1 MLSQATKQL
10 WAKKKNEEGNELW
23 LPLITHLND
32 TANVINYLFNHWLN
46 EHQRIF
52 LRAGLKND
60 KLVSEEEIQ
69 KLIKFLGFVHDI
81 GKATPVFQIKKSYRT
96 NKDDDLDD
104 FLIERLIRVGFTG
117 LDSTIILNANKNPH
131 ALAGEVILGNLK

>member
-81 GKATPVFQIKKSYRT
+81 GKATPV
-96 NKDDDLDD
+96 L
-104 FLIERLIRVGFTG
+104 
-117 LDSTIILNANKNPH
+117 P
-131 ALAGEVILGNLK
+131 